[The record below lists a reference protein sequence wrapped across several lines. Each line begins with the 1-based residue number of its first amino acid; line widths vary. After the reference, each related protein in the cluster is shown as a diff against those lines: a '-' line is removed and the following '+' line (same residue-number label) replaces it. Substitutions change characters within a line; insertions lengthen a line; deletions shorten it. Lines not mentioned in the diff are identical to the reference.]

1 MQHCVPA
8 SRSVCSSCL
17 VARGCVCCPSLPQSG
32 PLPAFPHPPEFCAFV
47 MGNSADL
54 GIAFP
59 VTPAMLGE
67 LGLLLD
73 ASVAAAF
80 LEAVGGRFQYY
91 L

>member
-1 MQHCVPA
+1 MCRP
-8 SRSVCSSCL
+8 
-17 VARGCVCCPSLPQSG
+17 PLPQNG
-32 PLPAFPHPPEFCAFV
+32 PLPGFPHPPEFCAFV

-59 VTPAMLGE
+59 VTPGMLGE

-91 L
+91 Q